1 MKIIVSKQAV
11 KEYIKEVMASPLPG
25 WQSTG
30 DLSTSPAAVSAIVD
44 PSAAVTDPGNPN
56 FKPKTRVELHTSINT
71 MIDDIQDDSAT
82 DFFDILQ
89 TAINAAKEQEEKDMP
104 KNEENVEE
112 SIRKAIKK
120 MLNEMIPMRDSGL
133 SYSGPQTGARVRT
146 GMQSCEACDGEG
158 ILDDGTDCKACGG
171 KGGTPTGNRKNA
183 MMTDVSGASFKEIAA
198 EMGYASESGAKQAVE
213 KALEKAQFVGGMDP
227 DELQILVL
235 TTMNDY
241 VEYLR
246 KSGELTGADVE
257 LMKSHPTI
265 TAELDGFR
273 EFLSKALKKAGK
285 PGQKIINPMEESRR
299 KRARA

>member
-1 MKIIVSKQAV
+1 MKITVSKQAV
-11 KEYIKEVMASPLPG
+11 KEYIKEVMAAPMPG

-30 DLSTSPAAVSAIVD
+30 DLSTSPAAVSAVVD
-44 PSAAVTDPGNPN
+44 PSAAATDPGNPN
-56 FKPKTRVELHTSINT
+56 FKPKNRVELHTSLST
-71 MIDDIQDDSAT
+71 MIDDIADDSSS

-89 TAINAAKEQEEKDMP
+89 TAINVAKEQEEKDMP
-104 KNEENVEE
+104 KSEDNIEEIV
-112 SIRKAIKK
+112 RKTIKK
-120 MLNEMIPMRDSGL
+120 MLIEMIPMRDTGL
-133 SYSGPQTGARVRT
+133 SYSGPQTGTRARV

-158 ILDDGTDCKACGG
+158 ILDNGTDCKACGG
-171 KGGTPTGNRKNA
+171 KGGIPTGSRKNT
-183 MMTDVSGASFKEIAA
+183 MMTDVGGTSFKEIAA

-213 KALEKAQFVGGMDP
+213 KALEKAQFVGEMDP

-241 VEYLR
+241 IEYLR

-273 EFLSKALKKAGK
+273 EFLSKALKKSRK
-285 PGQKIINPMEESRR
+285 SGQKVIDPLEDE
-299 KRARA
+299 

>member
-1 MKIIVSKQAV
+1 MKITVSKQAV
-11 KEYIKEVMASPLPG
+11 KEYIKEVMAAPMPG

-30 DLSTSPAAVSAIVD
+30 DLSTSPAAVSAVVD
-44 PSAAVTDPGNPN
+44 PSAAATDPGNPN
-56 FKPKTRVELHTSINT
+56 FKPKNRVELHTSLNT
-71 MIDDIQDDSAT
+71 MIDDIADDSSS

-89 TAINAAKEQEEKDMP
+89 TAINVAKEQEEKDMP
-104 KNEENVEE
+104 KNEDNIEE
-112 SIRKAIKK
+112 IVRKTVKK
-120 MLNEMIPMRDSGL
+120 MLIEMIPMRDTGL
-133 SYSGPQTGARVRT
+133 SYSGPQTGTRARV

-158 ILDDGTDCKACGG
+158 ILDNGTDCKACGG
-171 KGGTPTGNRKNA
+171 KGGIPTGSRKNT
-183 MMTDVSGASFKEIAA
+183 MMTDVGGTSFKEIAA

-213 KALEKAQFVGGMDP
+213 KALEKAQFVGEMDP

-241 VEYLR
+241 IEYLR

-273 EFLSKALKKAGK
+273 EFLSKALKKSRK
-285 PGQKIINPMEESRR
+285 SGQKVIDPLEDE
-299 KRARA
+299 